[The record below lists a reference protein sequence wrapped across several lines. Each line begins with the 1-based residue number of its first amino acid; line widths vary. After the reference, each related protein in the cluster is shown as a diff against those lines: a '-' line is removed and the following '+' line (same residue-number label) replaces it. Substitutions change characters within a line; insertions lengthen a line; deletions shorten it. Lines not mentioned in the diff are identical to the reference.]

1 MVGEAMKGRYDFVVG
16 SSWMGSRR
24 IRGCMVVLPGKAGGD

>member
-1 MVGEAMKGRYDFVVG
+1 MVGEVMKCCYDLVGG